1 MRTTIAKKIENIY
14 EYVRICIHS
23 NDKMVNDKAV
33 TGNRYTE
40 YEGERYNERNIL
52 CSVCITCHIW

>member
-1 MRTTIAKKIENIY
+1 MRTTITKKIENIY

-40 YEGERYNERNIL
+40 YEGERYNEKEY
-52 CSVCITCHIW
+52 TM